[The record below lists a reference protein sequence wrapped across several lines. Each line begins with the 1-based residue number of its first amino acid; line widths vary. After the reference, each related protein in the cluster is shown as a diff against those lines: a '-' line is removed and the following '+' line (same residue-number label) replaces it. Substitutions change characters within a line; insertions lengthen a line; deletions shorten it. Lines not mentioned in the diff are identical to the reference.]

1 MKKKFNE
8 KSILILLIINF
19 CILILSCSS
28 TTESSIENNLEEQG
42 EISTSLIIESN
53 KIYSIEDLI
62 KIGWKKNKKLDN
74 SNFQATK
81 GIWYGFF
88 NRKDVEVWIYD
99 SHSNAI
105 TYGKPYAE
113 KSISK
118 KPTNKDPTNPT
129 EIRYY
134 AYAVVGN
141 ILILCESQLSI
152 CEQLI
157 EKLD

>member
-1 MKKKFNE
+1 MNE
-8 KSILILLIINF
+8 NSIKKSIIILLSINF

-28 TTESSIENNLEEQG
+28 STESSIKNNTEEQG
-42 EISTSLIIESN
+42 EISTSLIIESG

-74 SNFQATK
+74 SSFQGTK

-88 NRKDVEVWIYD
+88 NRKDVEIWIYD

-141 ILILCESQLSI
+141 ILMLCESQLAI